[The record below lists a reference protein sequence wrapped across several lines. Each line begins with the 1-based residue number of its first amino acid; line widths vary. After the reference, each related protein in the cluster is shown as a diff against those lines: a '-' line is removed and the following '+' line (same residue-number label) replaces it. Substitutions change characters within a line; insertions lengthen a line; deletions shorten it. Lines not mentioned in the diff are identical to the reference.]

1 MAGGT
6 FNHDNLACKA
16 VTLIN
21 NYFEENDFP
30 YLVNYKWEVEIER
43 GRPVKNQN
51 QPKGVFYKKT
61 VVAMELARSFD
72 WLNFIRPPKWEE
84 TVSRS

>member
-6 FNHDNLACKA
+6 LNHDNLACKA

-43 GRPVKNQN
+43 GRPVKNQHR
-51 QPKGVFYKKT
+51 PKGLFYKCEYWVKT
-61 VVAMELARSFD
+61 NNYRCIAPYCL
-72 WLNFIRPPKWEE
+72 
-84 TVSRS
+84 